1 LGFIPP
7 HKSLTSLDYN
17 GNFRWQYVFGDSNNF
32 AQPLICDKEGTI
44 YLGDTYGAWFAAISS
59 DGELKWQID
68 MHGRD
73 VDNTCAIAEDGTLYI
88 GIHGG
93 NQDEFKNN
101 LIAIRDSIITNVNDD
116 KLVNKSVL
124 HQNYPNPFNPSTVIS
139 WQLPVSSHI
148 QLKVFDILGREV
160 ATIVNKNQK
169 PGNYKFEYDGS
180 KLSSGVYY
188 YQIKSDKFIETKKM
202 VILK

>member
-1 LGFIPP
+1 
-7 HKSLTSLDYN
+7 
-17 GNFRWQYVFGDSNNF
+17 
-32 AQPLICDKEGTI
+32 
-44 YLGDTYGAWFAAISS
+44 
-59 DGELKWQID
+59 
-68 MHGRD
+68 
-73 VDNTCAIAEDGTLYI
+73 
-88 GIHGG
+88 
-93 NQDEFKNN
+93 
-101 LIAIRDSIITNVNDD
+101 
-116 KLVNKSVL
+116 L